1 MDVVSK
7 REKPKY
13 SHNGHQYVFD
23 KLTKDG
29 SKKMW
34 RCDRKDHGCKARLHT
49 DAATDDVI
57 GDVRGAHTHGSD
69 AAGVEVAAAVG
80 GMKRRAAATQDGKF
94 LLHTFLYKEPFSE
107 SPRVEFPNIKNNS
120 RITLRLKLSDIIC
133 CIFRKFRVPRSWI
146 L

>member
-1 MDVVSK
+1 MFSSPPPPSFPSTIKDRLRPLLSHILTAIMDVVSK

-57 GDVRGAHTHGSD
+57 GDV
-69 AAGVEVAAAVG
+69 
-80 GMKRRAAATQDGKF
+80 
-94 LLHTFLYKEPFSE
+94 
-107 SPRVEFPNIKNNS
+107 
-120 RITLRLKLSDIIC
+120 
-133 CIFRKFRVPRSWI
+133 
-146 L
+146 

>member
-57 GDVRGAHTHGSD
+57 GDHPVHSILNLVQPVFD
-69 AAGVEVAAAVG
+69 
-80 GMKRRAAATQDGKF
+80 F
-94 LLHTFLYKEPFSE
+94 L
-107 SPRVEFPNIKNNS
+107 RNIGIDVFFHPS
-120 RITLRLKLSDIIC
+120 HLSA
-133 CIFRKFRVPRSWI
+133 
-146 L
+146 

>member
-69 AAGVEVAAAVG
+69 AAGVEVAVAVG
-80 GMKRRAAATQDGKF
+80 GMTLKDPPKRTLTND
-94 LLHTFLYKEPFSE
+94 PFFE
-107 SPRVEFPNIKNNS
+107 EI
-120 RITLRLKLSDIIC
+120 
-133 CIFRKFRVPRSWI
+133 RKSHLFQF
-146 L
+146 